1 MLKHHH
7 HHHHHHQPVST
18 WILMERLGCQR
29 GSTAITMLSP
39 TTTGDS
45 ATVSALLQDPET
57 SGPGLQSQSESQ
69 PQFQSHTQ
77 SQPHTEFQSH
87 SHSHSHSQS
96 HSHPQSHLQ
105 SHTHS
110 QSYSHPQSHSHSY
123 SHSHAHLTPGTP
135 APSPWALGAP
145 TPSQHL
151 SSEASTS
158 PAESWRL
165 DEFVTDPGYLA
176 YQEELR
182 CLIFNTAQTAAPTR
196 EGTPEAADGGFFSAG
211 GFAAPGTILGD
222 EGTARRQAGQ
232 ILGTG
237 RRLEYLKNYVGE
249 VAPWLDMF
257 DSDRAFGI
265 QVPVLARGSPAL
277 LYAVLALS
285 ARQMERKEA
294 LGRQTSSF
302 DSLELYQEAIR
313 LLTPLLQS
321 RDQKIIPICTILCCL
336 EMMSASARDWRRHL
350 EGCAALFDSFYV
362 HGFSGGLLQA
372 VFWCYARMDLCG
384 ALISDGTEST
394 LLTPSKWL
402 PSGASHN
409 EARELFRRSGG
420 TPDAHANYAVYL
432 CARVCELVA
441 DRTRHLELGDPDG
454 GSSSSPEEEL
464 TERWVRLWEDL
475 QAWTRDRPPELLPV
489 QSIPGSPFPQILFL
503 HWAAISSNQLY
514 HTACTLLLGSM
525 PRPPLPLNPNP
536 NPNMNFKLGGVGVTG
551 SAVWHA
557 KRICGISLAN
567 PHQGC
572 LNNAIQP
579 LWVAGRLLSHRSEHA
594 LLVRLIRSIEAVTG
608 WGTCWRIDDL
618 EAAWGYKV
626 RKEPRAGL

>member
-1 MLKHHH
+1 M
-7 HHHHHHQPVST
+7 
-18 WILMERLGCQR
+18 
-29 GSTAITMLSP
+29 MLSP
-39 TTTGDS
+39 TTNDD
-45 ATVSALLQDPET
+45 ALAPTPINSVESVKS
-57 SGPGLQSQSESQ
+57 SGSQSQSQ
-69 PQFQSHTQ
+69 TQ
-77 SQPHTEFQSH
+77 
-87 SHSHSHSQS
+87 SHSQS
-96 HSHPQSHLQ
+96 QPLSHFGAAATTVAS
-105 SHTHS
+105 SRW
-110 QSYSHPQSHSHSY
+110 
-123 SHSHAHLTPGTP
+123 G
-135 APSPWALGAP
+135 LGDP

-196 EGTPEAADGGFFSAG
+196 EGTPEAADGGFAAG

-222 EGTARRQAGQ
+222 EGAARRQAGQ

-265 QVPVLARGSPAL
+265 QVPVLARNSPAL

-285 ARQMERKEA
+285 ARQMERKE
-294 LGRQTSSF
+294 GKQTSF

-336 EMMSASARDWRRHL
+336 EMMSASAQDWRKHL

-394 LLTPSKWL
+394 LLTPPKWL

-409 EARELFRRSGG
+409 EAYELFHQSR
-420 TPDAHANYAVYL
+420 TPDMHANYAVYL
-432 CARVCELVA
+432 CAKVCELVA
-441 DRTRHLELGDPDG
+441 DRTRYFELGDADGCNPD
-454 GSSSSPEEEL
+454 EL
-464 TERWVRLWEDL
+464 TERWIRLWEDL
-475 QAWTRDRPPELLPV
+475 QAWARDRPPELLPV
-489 QSIPGSPFPQILFL
+489 QSIQSSPFPQILFL

-525 PRPPLPLNPNP
+525 PKPLNL
-536 NPNMNFKLGGVGVTG
+536 KLGATG
-551 SAVWHA
+551 SAIWHA
-557 KRICGISLAN
+557 KCICGISLAN

-579 LWVAGRLLSHRSEHA
+579 LWVAGRLLSHKSEHA

-608 WGTCWRIDDL
+608 WG
-618 EAAWGYKV
+618 
-626 RKEPRAGL
+626 RAGESTI

>member
-1 MLKHHH
+1 
-7 HHHHHHQPVST
+7 
-18 WILMERLGCQR
+18 
-29 GSTAITMLSP
+29 MLSP
-39 TTTGDS
+39 TTVNDTDS
-45 ATVSALLQDPET
+45 TATPLDS
-57 SGPGLQSQSESQ
+57 SG
-69 PQFQSHTQ
+69 
-77 SQPHTEFQSH
+77 SH
-87 SHSHSHSQS
+87 SHSHSH
-96 HSHPQSHLQ
+96 PQSQ
-105 SHTHS
+105 TQTH
-110 QSYSHPQSHSHSY
+110 SHSHSHGP
-123 SHSHAHLTPGTP
+123 SHFAAATPGASST
-135 APSPWALGAP
+135 WGLGDP
-145 TPSQHL
+145 TTSQHL

-196 EGTPEAADGGFFSAG
+196 EGTPEAADGGFAAG

-222 EGTARRQAGQ
+222 EAAARRQAGQ

-265 QVPVLARGSPAL
+265 QVPVLARSSPAL

-285 ARQMERKEA
+285 ARQMERKE
-294 LGRQTSSF
+294 GKQTSF

-336 EMMSASARDWRRHL
+336 EMMSASAQDWRKHL

-402 PSGASHN
+402 PAAASHD
-409 EARELFRRSGG
+409 EARELFRQSG
-420 TPDAHANYAVYL
+420 TPDMHANYAVYL
-432 CARVCELVA
+432 CAKVCELVA
-441 DRTRHLELGDPDG
+441 DRTRYFELGDVDSGRPDD
-454 GSSSSPEEEL
+454 L
-464 TERWVRLWEDL
+464 AERWLRLWDDL

-489 QSIPGSPFPQILFL
+489 QTVQSSPFPQILFL

-514 HTACTLLLGSM
+514 HTACTLLLGSA
-525 PRPPLPLNPNP
+525 PRPTPGPGLG
-536 NPNMNFKLGGVGVTG
+536 KLGVAG
-551 SAVWHA
+551 SAIWHA
-557 KRICGISLAN
+557 KCICGISLAN

-594 LLVRLIRSIEAVTG
+594 LLVKLIRSIEAVTG

-618 EAAWGYKV
+618 ETAWGYKV
-626 RKEPRAGL
+626 RKELKVADMAR

>member
-1 MLKHHH
+1 
-7 HHHHHHQPVST
+7 
-18 WILMERLGCQR
+18 
-29 GSTAITMLSP
+29 MLSP
-39 TTTGDS
+39 MAKDDESTTAPFDRVENTGS
-45 ATVSALLQDPET
+45 QSQ
-57 SGPGLQSQSESQ
+57 SRSQSQSESH
-69 PQFQSHTQ
+69 SH
-77 SQPHTEFQSH
+77 SQPH
-87 SHSHSHSQS
+87 SHSHSRSHAQSHSQS
-96 HSHPQSHLQ
+96 QALSHFGS
-105 SHTHS
+105 
-110 QSYSHPQSHSHSY
+110 
-123 SHSHAHLTPGTP
+123 AVTPGASST
-135 APSPWALGAP
+135 WGLGEP
-145 TPSQHL
+145 TPSHHL

-196 EGTPEAADGGFFSAG
+196 EGTPEAADGGFSAG

-222 EGTARRQAGQ
+222 EGAARRQAGQ

-249 VAPWLDMF
+249 VATWLDMF

-265 QVPVLARGSPAL
+265 QVPVLARSSPAL

-285 ARQMERKEA
+285 ARQMERKE
-294 LGRQTSSF
+294 GKQTSF

-336 EMMSASARDWRRHL
+336 EMMSASAQDWRKHL
-350 EGCAALFDSFYV
+350 EGCAALFESFYV

-402 PSGASHN
+402 PNGASHN
-409 EARELFRRSGG
+409 EASELFHQSG
-420 TPDAHANYAVYL
+420 TPDMHANYAVYL
-432 CARVCELVA
+432 CAKVCELVA
-441 DRTRHLELGDPDG
+441 DRTRYFELGDASG
-454 GSSSSPEEEL
+454 CSSPDEL

-489 QSIPGSPFPQILFL
+489 QSIQSSPFPQILFL

-525 PRPPLPLNPNP
+525 PRPRNL
-536 NPNMNFKLGGVGVTG
+536 KLSGVTG
-551 SAVWHA
+551 SAIWHA
-557 KRICGISLAN
+557 KCICGISLAN

-579 LWVAGRLLSHRSEHA
+579 LWVAGRLLSHKSEHA
-594 LLVRLIRSIEAVTG
+594 LLVKLIRSIEAVTG

-626 RKEPRAGL
+626 RKELRIADMAR

>member
-1 MLKHHH
+1 
-7 HHHHHHQPVST
+7 
-18 WILMERLGCQR
+18 
-29 GSTAITMLSP
+29 MLSP

-45 ATVSALLQDPET
+45 TTVTAPLEDPET
-57 SGPGLQSQSESQ
+57 SGSGLHSQSESQ
-69 PQFQSHTQ
+69 TQAQSH
-77 SQPHTEFQSH
+77 
-87 SHSHSHSQS
+87 S
-96 HSHPQSHLQ
+96 HSHPQSH
-105 SHTHS
+105 
-110 QSYSHPQSHSHSY
+110 SY
-123 SHSHAHLTPGTP
+123 SHSHSHLTPGTP
-135 APSPWALGAP
+135 APSTWGLGAP

-196 EGTPEAADGGFFSAG
+196 EGTPEAAEGGFSAG

-294 LGRQTSSF
+294 GKQTSF

-336 EMMSASARDWRRHL
+336 EMMSASAQDWRKHL

-409 EARELFRRSGG
+409 EARELFGQSG
-420 TPDAHANYAVYL
+420 TPDMHANYAVYL
-432 CARVCELVA
+432 CAKVCELVA
-441 DRTRHLELGDPDG
+441 DRTRHFELGDPDG
-454 GSSSSPEEEL
+454 SSPEEL
-464 TERWVRLWEDL
+464 TDRWVRLWEDL

-525 PRPPLPLNPNP
+525 PRPPLPLNL
-536 NPNMNFKLGGVGVTG
+536 KLGGGGGGGVTAG

-626 RKEPRAGL
+626 RKELRAG

>member
-1 MLKHHH
+1 MAMF
-7 HHHHHHQPVST
+7 P
-18 WILMERLGCQR
+18 R
-29 GSTAITMLSP
+29 
-39 TTTGDS
+39 
-45 ATVSALLQDPET
+45 
-57 SGPGLQSQSESQ
+57 
-69 PQFQSHTQ
+69 
-77 SQPHTEFQSH
+77 
-87 SHSHSHSQS
+87 
-96 HSHPQSHLQ
+96 
-105 SHTHS
+105 
-110 QSYSHPQSHSHSY
+110 
-123 SHSHAHLTPGTP
+123 
-135 APSPWALGAP
+135 
-145 TPSQHL
+145 L

-176 YQEELR
+176 YREELR

-196 EGTPEAADGGFFSAG
+196 EGTPEAADGGF
-211 GFAAPGTILGD
+211 AAPGTISSD
-222 EGTARRQAGQ
+222 EGQAGQ

-265 QVPVLARGSPAL
+265 QVPVLARSSPAL

-285 ARQMERKEA
+285 ARQMERKE
-294 LGRQTSSF
+294 GKQTTSF
-302 DSLELYQEAIR
+302 DSLEQYHEAIR

-321 RDQKIIPICTILCCL
+321 RDQNIIPICTILCCL
-336 EMMSASARDWRRHL
+336 EMMSASAQDWRRHL
-350 EGCAALFDSFYV
+350 EGCAALFDSFCV

-402 PSGASHN
+402 PSGASHD
-409 EARELFRRSGG
+409 EARELFRRFG
-420 TPDAHANYAVYL
+420 TPDMHANYAVYL
-432 CARVCELVA
+432 CAKVCELVA
-441 DRTRHLELGDPDG
+441 DRTRYLELGGDADG
-454 GSSSSPEEEL
+454 RNSPEEL
-464 TERWVRLWEDL
+464 AGRWVRLREDL

-489 QSIPGSPFPQILFL
+489 HTNVRGGSPFPQILFL

-514 HTACTLLLGSM
+514 HTACTLLLESM
-525 PRPPLPLNPNP
+525 PRPSPLIP
-536 NPNMNFKLGGVGVTG
+536 KQQQQQLGVASSV
-551 SAVWHA
+551 VWHA

-579 LWVAGRLLSHRSEHA
+579 LWIAGRLLSHRSEHA
-594 LLVRLIRSIEAVTG
+594 LLVRLIRGIEAVTG
-608 WGTCWRIDDL
+608 
-618 EAAWGYKV
+618 
-626 RKEPRAGL
+626 

>member
-1 MLKHHH
+1 
-7 HHHHHHQPVST
+7 
-18 WILMERLGCQR
+18 
-29 GSTAITMLSP
+29 MLSP
-39 TTTGDS
+39 
-45 ATVSALLQDPET
+45 ATVDDNDSSTTPLERIES
-57 SGPGLQSQSESQ
+57 SGSRSQA
-69 PQFQSHTQ
+69 H
-77 SQPHTEFQSH
+77 
-87 SHSHSHSQS
+87 
-96 HSHPQSHLQ
+96 
-105 SHTHS
+105 
-110 QSYSHPQSHSHSY
+110 SHSHSY
-123 SHSHAHLTPGTP
+123 SQSHPPSRPHTHGPSHSGAAPTPGT
-135 APSPWALGAP
+135 SSVWGLGDPHP
-145 TPSQHL
+145 TPSHHL

-196 EGTPEAADGGFFSAG
+196 EGTPEAADGGFAAG
-211 GFAAPGTILGD
+211 GFAAPATSRGD
-222 EGTARRQAGQ
+222 DSTARRLAGQ
-232 ILGTG
+232 VLGTG

-265 QVPVLARGSPAL
+265 QVPVLARSSPAL

-285 ARQMERKEA
+285 ARQMERKE
-294 LGRQTSSF
+294 GTQTSF

-336 EMMSASARDWRRHL
+336 EMMSASAQDWRKHL
-350 EGCAALFDSFYV
+350 EGCAALFDSFSV

-384 ALISDGTEST
+384 ALISDGTENT
-394 LLTPSKWL
+394 LLAPSKWL
-402 PSGASHN
+402 PTGASHDD
-409 EARELFRRSGG
+409 ARRLFRESGS
-420 TPDAHANYAVYL
+420 PDMHANYAVYL

-441 DRTRHLELGDPDG
+441 DRTRHFELGGARTATAATPTAAADDDDPA
-454 GSSSSPEEEL
+454 EL
-464 TERWVRLWEDL
+464 LTTRWVRLWEDL
-475 QAWTRDRPPELLPV
+475 QAWTRERPAELLPA
-489 QSIPGSPFPQILFL
+489 QSLQSSSSSSGGSPFPQILFL

-514 HTACTLLLGSM
+514 HTACALLLGSM
-525 PRPPLPLNPNP
+525 PRPPPTPGP
-536 NPNMNFKLGGVGVTG
+536 GIRLGVAG

-618 EAAWGYKV
+618 EAAWGYKL
-626 RKEPRAGL
+626 RKELKVADVVR

>member
-1 MLKHHH
+1 
-7 HHHHHHQPVST
+7 
-18 WILMERLGCQR
+18 
-29 GSTAITMLSP
+29 MLSP

-45 ATVSALLQDPET
+45 TTVTAPLEDPET
-57 SGPGLQSQSESQ
+57 S
-69 PQFQSHTQ
+69 
-77 SQPHTEFQSH
+77 
-87 SHSHSHSQS
+87 
-96 HSHPQSHLQ
+96 
-105 SHTHS
+105 
-110 QSYSHPQSHSHSY
+110 
-123 SHSHAHLTPGTP
+123 
-135 APSPWALGAP
+135 APSTWGLGAP

-196 EGTPEAADGGFFSAG
+196 EGTPEAADGGFSAG

-294 LGRQTSSF
+294 GKQTSF

-336 EMMSASARDWRRHL
+336 EMMSASAQDWRKHL

-409 EARELFRRSGG
+409 EARELFGQSG
-420 TPDAHANYAVYL
+420 TPDMHANYAVYL
-432 CARVCELVA
+432 CAKVCELVA

-454 GSSSSPEEEL
+454 SSPEEL
-464 TERWVRLWEDL
+464 TDRWVRLWEDL

-525 PRPPLPLNPNP
+525 PRPPLPLNL
-536 NPNMNFKLGGVGVTG
+536 KLGGGGGGVTAG

-626 RKEPRAGL
+626 RKELRAG

>member
-1 MLKHHH
+1 
-7 HHHHHHQPVST
+7 
-18 WILMERLGCQR
+18 
-29 GSTAITMLSP
+29 MLSP
-39 TTTGDS
+39 TTDS
-45 ATVSALLQDPET
+45 NASAPTPLDNVES
-57 SGPGLQSQSESQ
+57 SGSQSRSY
-69 PQFQSHTQ
+69 T
-77 SQPHTEFQSH
+77 QSH
-87 SHSHSHSQS
+87 SHSQARSHFG
-96 HSHPQSHLQ
+96 
-105 SHTHS
+105 
-110 QSYSHPQSHSHSY
+110 
-123 SHSHAHLTPGTP
+123 AAVTP
-135 APSPWALGAP
+135 AASSGWGLGDP

-196 EGTPEAADGGFFSAG
+196 EGTPEAADGGFAAG
-211 GFAAPGTILGD
+211 GFSAPGTILGD
-222 EGTARRQAGQ
+222 EGAARRQAGQ

-265 QVPVLARGSPAL
+265 QVPVLARNSPAL

-285 ARQMERKEA
+285 ARQMERKE
-294 LGRQTSSF
+294 GKQTSF

-336 EMMSASARDWRRHL
+336 EMMSASAQDWRKHL

-372 VFWCYARMDLCG
+372 VFWCYARMGMYRLPFGGVLFLTRASDLCG

-402 PSGASHN
+402 PSGASHK
-409 EARELFRRSGG
+409 ESYELFHQSR
-420 TPDAHANYAVYL
+420 TPDMYANYAVYL
-432 CARVCELVA
+432 CAKVCELVA
-441 DRTRHLELGDPDG
+441 DRTRYFELGDANGCNPD
-454 GSSSSPEEEL
+454 EL
-464 TERWVRLWEDL
+464 TDRWVRLWEDL

-489 QSIPGSPFPQILFL
+489 QSIQSSPFPQILFL

-525 PRPPLPLNPNP
+525 PKPLNL
-536 NPNMNFKLGGVGVTG
+536 KLGVTG

-557 KRICGISLAN
+557 KCICGISLAN

-579 LWVAGRLLSHRSEHA
+579 LWVAGRLLSHKSEHA
-594 LLVRLIRSIEAVTG
+594 LLVKLIRSIEAVTG

-626 RKEPRAGL
+626 RKELRIADIAR

>member
-1 MLKHHH
+1 
-7 HHHHHHQPVST
+7 
-18 WILMERLGCQR
+18 
-29 GSTAITMLSP
+29 MLSP
-39 TTTGDS
+39 ATINDSDSTAALPLDRVESTG
-45 ATVSALLQDPET
+45 
-57 SGPGLQSQSESQ
+57 
-69 PQFQSHTQ
+69 
-77 SQPHTEFQSH
+77 
-87 SHSHSHSQS
+87 SHSHSQS
-96 HSHPQSHLQ
+96 RSHA
-105 SHTHS
+105 
-110 QSYSHPQSHSHSY
+110 HSHSL
-123 SHSHAHLTPGTP
+123 SHSQGPSHYGAAAVTP
-135 APSPWALGAP
+135 AASTWGLGDPA
-145 TPSQHL
+145 PSQHL

-196 EGTPEAADGGFFSAG
+196 EGTPEAADGGFAAG
-211 GFAAPGTILGD
+211 GFAAPGTMLGD
-222 EGTARRQAGQ
+222 DSAARRHAGQ

-265 QVPVLARGSPAL
+265 QVPVLARSSPAL

-285 ARQMERKEA
+285 ARQMERKE
-294 LGRQTSSF
+294 GKQTSF

-336 EMMSASARDWRRHL
+336 EMMSASAQDWRKHL

-409 EARELFRRSGG
+409 DARELFHQSGG
-420 TPDAHANYAVYL
+420 TPDMHANYAVYL
-432 CARVCELVA
+432 CAKVCELVA
-441 DRTRHLELGDPDG
+441 DRTRYFELGDAG
-454 GSSSSPEEEL
+454 TSSSPDEL
-464 TERWVRLWEDL
+464 TDRWVRLWEDL

-489 QSIPGSPFPQILFL
+489 QSIQSSPFPQILFL

-525 PRPPLPLNPNP
+525 PRPLSI
-536 NPNMNFKLGGVGVTG
+536 KLGGVTG
-551 SAVWHA
+551 SAIWHA
-557 KRICGISLAN
+557 KCICGISLAN

-579 LWVAGRLLSHRSEHA
+579 LWVAGRLLSHKSEHA

-618 EAAWGYKV
+618 ETAWGYKV
-626 RKEPRAGL
+626 RKELRVADMAR